1 MIKYKEFFERRESML
16 CIWKNIVSEGY
27 YGRGVEGVYSVYNES
42 IVYLNMEFNKLFC
55 VIFVYIWLIFY
66 FDKVKMFKRIY
77 MI

>member
-1 MIKYKEFFERRESML
+1 MVKYKEFFERRESML
-16 CIWKNIVSEGY
+16 CIWMNIVSEGY
-27 YGRGVEGVYSVYNES
+27 YGRGVEGVYNVYNEN

-55 VIFVYIWLIFY
+55 VILVYIWLIFY

>member
-1 MIKYKEFFERRESML
+1 MVKYKEFYDRSESML
-16 CIWKNIVSEGY
+16 CIWMNIVSEGY
-27 YGRGVEGVYSVYNES
+27 YGRGVEGVYNVYNEN

>member
-1 MIKYKEFFERRESML
+1 ML
-16 CIWKNIVSEGY
+16 CIWMNIVSEGY
-27 YGRGVEGVYSVYNES
+27 YGRGVEGVYNVYNEN

-66 FDKVKMFKRIY
+66 FNKVKMFKRIY